1 MACAQSFPFFYFALM
16 LSRLSSNSFVAE
28 RYLEIG
34 VLQDNA
40 DLLKS
45 KNVSL
50 NDEAQAL
57 NLQMTVS

>member
-1 MACAQSFPFFYFALM
+1 M
-16 LSRLSSNSFVAE
+16 LSCLSSNSFVAE

-50 NDEAQAL
+50 NDEAHAL

>member
-1 MACAQSFPFFYFALM
+1 M
-16 LSRLSSNSFVAE
+16 LSCLSYNSFVAE

>member
-1 MACAQSFPFFYFALM
+1 MACAQSFLFFYFVFM

>member
-1 MACAQSFPFFYFALM
+1 MACAQSFPFFYFVLM